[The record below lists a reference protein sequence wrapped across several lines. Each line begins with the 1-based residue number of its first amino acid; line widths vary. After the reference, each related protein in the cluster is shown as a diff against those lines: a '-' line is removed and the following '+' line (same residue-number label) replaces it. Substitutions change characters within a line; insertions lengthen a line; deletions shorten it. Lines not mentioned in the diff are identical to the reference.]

1 MCQSIKYLV
10 AVAALLV
17 ISSGTA
23 MAEAAY
29 LNYKSYC
36 MQCHG
41 MHGRGDGVNVPAM
54 NVRPRD
60 HTDAKYMEGRSK
72 AEIIKVITYGG
83 PAINKSVKMPAWG
96 DTFTKEEIEQLAGHI
111 RRLCC
116 EKGIVRGVDYK

>member
-1 MCQSIKYLV
+1 MCLEIKLV
-10 AVAALLV
+10 LAVAAILL
-17 ISSGTA
+17 ILPGA
-23 MAEAAY
+23 CLAEEAF

-60 HTDAKYMEGRSK
+60 HTDAKYMEGRTK

-111 RRLCC
+111 RSLCC
-116 EKGIVRGVDYK
+116 EKGVVRGVNYR